1 MTALFDGRD
10 ADALE
15 ARLRILALS
24 RQVPGLDGATWHELL
39 YDPAVTDAVTGGRP
53 DQVLLRVLAELQSGV
68 GRHLDTLPDRLRG
81 QWLRDVLGIAPA
93 AAVPDVVPV
102 VVTADPERLP
112 IAVPAGTEVRAKD
125 GSGAERRYRTAAPLT
140 VQGTAVSA
148 VRAYRA
154 ARDADGAVRDA
165 AAEWTDRVTPFRPFA
180 DAPDH
185 AARTAPHRCR
195 FASPEL
201 GLSGRGELQQVTVTF
216 TGQAPALLDGARWWH
231 STPEGPQE
239 VTSAVRRSSAVVL
252 TIAGACA
259 PDPASGEA
267 LPWLEVRLPADAGA
281 LDADALTA
289 VFSDVTLTV
298 RVEALPAD
306 AAYAGDAKLDTEKEF
321 QPFGPVPHRGDVFH
335 LVSEEAFAKPLGS
348 LGVELLP
355 APRPD
360 DLRLDLSVVIGNLEV
375 HGWSG
380 ALLELF
386 SMRPELL
393 WQRRVEGRWVRLA
406 DGGSWPVSLHEAAV
420 PNPRVPDRVAR
431 EPFSEPT
438 TQGGKQGRAVR
449 VVLSGGD
456 LGWEAYQAR
465 LAQFAADVANNKD
478 PVSPSNLTP
487 PDPPALVGVTITY
500 ETLAVRPEHV
510 YATDGWA
517 VRTWET
523 GSFPVFAVPVDVGP
537 QVADAAT
544 LDLGLVLPDSAL
556 GSTVSVYLEV
566 ESADVGALEGASTWS
581 VPTPD
586 GWREPV
592 VDDGTHGLRQSG
604 LLHVVAPADWQLGS
618 PESGDVTGTAR
629 WLRLTSTEPGRLGAL
644 LAVVP
649 DVAEAVQEPRPGLV
663 TPEVALAPG
672 EVKGLVEP
680 IAGIKKLTNLPGR
693 RGRNAEGSRDAGY
706 LRRGSGYHRHRDRAA
721 QAWDYEELAR
731 LEVPDLAA
739 VRCLPHTCAVGGIR
753 AGSVALVVVPA
764 GTEPMPVPTVAM
776 AERIEF
782 ALRRRM
788 PVTATLAVLSPA
800 YHPVSVTADV
810 VLAPLVPALVGKQA
824 VLDQLEAWLHPAKA
838 RPIRF
843 GRPLFTSQ
851 VVAFLESLEVV
862 DHVSRFALQDETGP
876 APDPVVPAQEW
887 GLVASSGSH
896 VISVREQL

>member
-15 ARLRILALS
+15 ARLKILALS
-24 RQVPGLDGATWHELL
+24 KQVPGLDGATWHQLL
-39 YDPAVTDAVTGGRP
+39 YDTGVPDAATGGRP

-68 GRHLDTLPDRLRG
+68 GAHLDTLPDRLRG
-81 QWLRDVLGIAPA
+81 QWLRDVLGIPPAP
-93 AAVPDVVPV
+93 AVPDVVPV
-102 VVTADPERLP
+102 VFSPDPERLP
-112 IAVPAGTEVRAKD
+112 VVVPGGTEVRAKD
-125 GSGAERRYRTAAPLT
+125 SSGGDRRYRTAAPLT

-154 ARDADGAVRDA
+154 VRDADGAVRDKA
-165 AAEWTDRVTPFRPFA
+165 VEWTDRTTPFSPFA
-180 DAPDH
+180 ESPEDATR
-185 AARTAPHRCR
+185 AAPHGCR

-201 GLSGRGELQQVTVTF
+201 VLSGRGELQEVTVTF
-216 TGQAPALLDGARWWH
+216 AGPVPALLDRARWWH
-231 STPEGPQE
+231 STAEGSKE
-239 VTSAVRRSSAVVL
+239 VTSAVRKSAAVVL
-252 TIAGACA
+252 TVAGACA

-267 LPWLEVRLPADAGA
+267 LPWLEVRMPTDAGA

-306 AAYAGDAKLDTEKEF
+306 SAYAGDAKLDTEKEF
-321 QPFGPVPHRGDVFH
+321 QPFGPVPRRGDVFH
-335 LVSEEAFAKPLGS
+335 LVSEEAFAKPLGR
-348 LGVELLP
+348 LGVELVP

-360 DLRLDLSVVIGNLEV
+360 NIRLDHSVVIGNLEIN
-375 HGWSG
+375 GWSG
-380 ALLELF
+380 PLLELF
-386 SMRPELL
+386 SMRPELR
-393 WQRRVEGRWVRLA
+393 WQRRVEGRWTRLA
-406 DGGSWPVSLHEAAV
+406 DGGSWPVSHREGTV
-420 PNPRVPDRVAR
+420 PNARVPDQGTR

-438 TQGGKQGRAVR
+438 IQGGKPGRAVR

-465 LAQFAADVANNKD
+465 LAQFAADVANKRT
-478 PVSPSNLTP
+478 VSPSNLTP

-500 ETLAVRPEHV
+500 QTLAVHPERV
-510 YATDGWA
+510 YATDGWT
-517 VRTWET
+517 VRTWQAGT
-523 GSFPVFAVPVDVGP
+523 FPVFAVPVDIGP
-537 QVADAAT
+537 QVPDAAT
-544 LDLGLVLPDSAL
+544 LDLGLELPDSAL

-566 ESADVGALEGASTWS
+566 ESADVGALQGASTWW
-581 VPTPD
+581 VRTPD

-604 LLHVVAPADWQLGS
+604 LLHVVAPADWQMGS

-629 WLRLTSTEPGRLGAL
+629 WLRLTSSEPGRLGAL

-649 DVAEAVQEPRPGLV
+649 DVAEAVQEPHPELV

-672 EVKGLVEP
+672 EVKGLVGP

-693 RGRNAEGSRDAGY
+693 RGRSAEGAQDAGY

-739 VRCLPHTCAVGGIR
+739 VRCLPHTCAVGGTR
-753 AGSVALVVVPA
+753 PGSVALVVVPA

-810 VLAPLVPALVGKQA
+810 VLAPRVPALVGKHEII
-824 VLDQLEAWLHPAKA
+824 DQLEAWLHPAKA

-862 DHVSRFALQDETGP
+862 DHVSTFALQDETGP
-876 APDPVVPAQEW
+876 APDPIVPEQAW

-896 VISVREQL
+896 AITVREQL